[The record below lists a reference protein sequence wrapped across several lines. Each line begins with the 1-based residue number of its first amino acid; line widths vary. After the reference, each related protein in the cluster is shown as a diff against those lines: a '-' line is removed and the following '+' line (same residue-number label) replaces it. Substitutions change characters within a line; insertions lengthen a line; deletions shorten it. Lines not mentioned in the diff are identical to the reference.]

1 MHIRIV
7 LAVTTTL
14 MFRQRLRVA
23 IMPSANF
30 VWAVVGALLVSVCAQ
45 GTKDWGSNDECSCAG
60 LDYTDGG
67 AYLVDGNSGDDFAFT
82 STFAGMPFQS
92 SSQTTAN

>member
-1 MHIRIV
+1 MRIRIV

-14 MFRQRLRVA
+14 VLRQRLRVA
-23 IMPSANF
+23 LMPSPNS

-45 GTKDWGSNDECSCAG
+45 GTKDWGSDDLCSCAG

-92 SSQTTAN
+92 SFQTTAD